1 MIKLLIIS
9 DFTESFP
16 HRLLKGIVSY
26 SRNTKPW
33 DIMRMPPEYKKMLG
47 IEGVVKLIK
56 DNGGDAVIGQFDEN
70 EDVSLFA
77 KNGIV
82 AFAQDYKKRFSCIPN
97 ITGDYYAQGRMAAR
111 FYLERGFKNFGF
123 FGFKDVCWSDER
135 FEGFRRE
142 IEAAGYGDSLFSY
155 TMQNIDQLW
164 FYEKNQLDAWLHAIP
179 KPIGIMACDDNQG
192 SHLLAACN
200 IKGIKVPT
208 DVSVIGVDNDETLCS
223 LVVTPLSS
231 IQIDIEDGGYRLAQM
246 IEKRV
251 MTPDLPP
258 EDVVLHPVKI
268 VGRLSTAA
276 YATND
281 TQIQK
286 AVQFIHQNYT
296 KKISVKDVM
305 GEVALSRRLLERRF
319 KEVTGHT
326 LYQHISD
333 LRIKRF
339 AELLV
344 DTDEQIIGIAL
355 SLGESDTKSISRR
368 FKQIFGCSPS
378 EYRENNQKKK

>member
-16 HRLLKGIVSY
+16 HKLLKGIVSY

-33 DIMRMPPEYKKMLG
+33 DIMRMPPEYKKLFG
-47 IEGVVKLIK
+47 LEGVIKLIK
-56 DNGGDAVIGQFDEN
+56 DNNGDAVIGQFDED

-82 AFAQDYKKRFSCIPN
+82 AIAQDYKKRFTNIPN
-97 ITGDYYAQGRMAAR
+97 ITGDYYAQGKMAAR

-135 FEGFRRE
+135 YEGFRRE
-142 IEAAGYGDSLFSY
+142 IEAAGYGNNFYSY
-155 TMQNIDQLW
+155 TLQDINKLW
-164 FYEKNQLDAWLHAIP
+164 FYEKDQLDSWLHAIP

-192 SHLLAACN
+192 SHLVAACN
-200 IKGIKVPT
+200 IKGIKIPSE
-208 DVSVIGVDNDETLCS
+208 VSVLGVDNDETLCS
-223 LVVTPLSS
+223 MVVSPLSS
-231 IQIDIEDGGYRLAQM
+231 IQVDIEDGGYRAAQL
-246 IEKRV
+246 IERRV
-251 MTPDLPP
+251 MNPDLPL

-319 KEVTGHT
+319 KEVTGQT

-344 DTDEQIIGIAL
+344 DSDEQVISIAL

-378 EYRENNQKKK
+378 EYREKYQKK

>member
-1 MIKLLIIS
+1 MVKFLFIS

-16 HRLLKGIVSY
+16 HKLLKGIVSY

-33 DIMRMPPEYKKMLG
+33 DIMRMPPEYKKLFG
-47 IEGVVKLIK
+47 LEGVIKLIK
-56 DNGGDAVIGQFDEN
+56 DNNGDAVIGQFDED

-82 AFAQDYKKRFSCIPN
+82 AIAQDYKKRFTNIPN
-97 ITGDYYAQGRMAAR
+97 ITGDYYAQGKMAAR

-135 FEGFRRE
+135 YEGFRRE
-142 IEAAGYGDSLFSY
+142 IEAAGYGNNFYSY
-155 TMQNIDQLW
+155 TLQDINKLW
-164 FYEKNQLDAWLHAIP
+164 FYEKDQLDSWLHAIP

-192 SHLLAACN
+192 SHLVAACN
-200 IKGIKVPT
+200 IKGIKIPSE
-208 DVSVIGVDNDETLCS
+208 VSVLGVDNDETLCS
-223 LVVTPLSS
+223 MVVSPLSS
-231 IQIDIEDGGYRLAQM
+231 IQVDIEDGGYRAAQL
-246 IEKRV
+246 IERRV
-251 MTPDLPP
+251 MNPDLPL

-286 AVQFIHQNYT
+286 AVQYIHQNYT

-319 KEVTGHT
+319 KEVTGQT

-344 DTDEQIIGIAL
+344 DTDEQVISIAL

-378 EYRENNQKKK
+378 EYREKNQKK